1 MNLEELR
8 TAYEAA
14 TPGTRSVDEGNFA
27 TTMECQAEQLVAGV
41 GTDREWTSVCAGDEE
56 DLFAWVIALAHPT
69 NANFIALAHNAF
81 PVLLKAVELCE
92 LMSRMKTDEEL
103 EGGMSGD
110 DAISTLGGLIESA
123 RDIVEELE

>member
-1 MNLEELR
+1 MNIEELR
-8 TAYEAA
+8 KAYEAA
-14 TPGTRSVDEGNFA
+14 TPG
-27 TTMECQAEQLVAGV
+27 
-41 GTDREWTSVCAGDEE
+41 EWEHNGDGMVYGDPDEE
-56 DLFAWVIALAHPT
+56 CESYLVCDVVGDPEPAVNEQDYN
-69 NANFIALAHNAF
+69 NAEFIALAHNAF